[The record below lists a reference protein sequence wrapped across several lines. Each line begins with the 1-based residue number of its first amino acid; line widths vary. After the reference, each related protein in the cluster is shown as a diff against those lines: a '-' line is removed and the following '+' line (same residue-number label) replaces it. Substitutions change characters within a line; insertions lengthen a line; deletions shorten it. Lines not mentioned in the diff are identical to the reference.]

1 MTLKVDSTWL
11 MNLTNTCGYEY
22 EKDVNGNY
30 IVEDKFAEFFVGSI
44 PFIAG
49 SLTTVLG
56 LYIG

>member
-1 MTLKVDSTWL
+1 MDSAWL

-22 EKDVNGNY
+22 EKDVSGNY
-30 IVEDKFAEFFVGSI
+30 IVEDKFAEFFLGTI
-44 PFIAG
+44 PFVAG